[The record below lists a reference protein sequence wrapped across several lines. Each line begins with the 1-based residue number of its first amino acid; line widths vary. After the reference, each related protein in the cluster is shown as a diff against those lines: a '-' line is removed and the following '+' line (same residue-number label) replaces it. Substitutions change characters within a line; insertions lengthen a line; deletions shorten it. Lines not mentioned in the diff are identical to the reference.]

1 MRYLT
6 QGSQSPERFT
16 VLLSMTA
23 IKSEDITEA
32 LRDYLVK
39 GWAESTAAAFNRVT
53 QSNLKR
59 ALAKME
65 KVAQAVETIKEIDIK
80 NSSYL
85 QHTLSKVSSLKSSKR

>member
-6 QGSQSPERFT
+6 QGSQPEERFT
-16 VLLSMTA
+16 MLLSLTG

-32 LRDYLVK
+32 MRDYLVK

-65 KVAQAVETIKEIDIK
+65 KVAQAVETIKHIDIK

-85 QHTLSKVSSLKSSKR
+85 QNRINAAHKTE

>member
-16 VLLSMTA
+16 VLLSMTG
-23 IKSEDITEA
+23 IKSDDVIEA

-39 GWAESTAAAFNRVT
+39 GWAESTAAAFNGIS

-65 KVAQAVETIKEIDIK
+65 IMAQSVEKIKEIDIK

-85 QHTLSKVSSLKSSKR
+85 QNRINAAHKTE